1 MDKSKIKIVKKT
13 EAIGLKSKNRKKKK
27 APTQRSAAREMVA
40 TVTDWVTDLK
50 NRKSVET
57 KAAFDLLFAANQRPS
72 ES

>member
-1 MDKSKIKIVKKT
+1 MDKSKIKVVKRNDT
-13 EAIGLKSKNRKKKK
+13 VAIKGNKKKK
-27 APTQRSAAREMVA
+27 ARTQRSSAREIVS

-57 KAAFDLLFAANQRPS
+57 KAAFDLLFAANQRPN